1 MTDDRKLSSIE
12 ANFKMEN
19 MLFDAECRLRVK
31 KVLTNRMTVTDA
43 IIELNKKY
51 EKIKNFS
58 LQIRIFVVI

>member
-31 KVLTNRMTVTDA
+31 KVLTNTMTVTDA
-43 IIELNKKY
+43 ITELNKKY
-51 EKIKNFS
+51 GVSKS
-58 LQIRIFVVI
+58 